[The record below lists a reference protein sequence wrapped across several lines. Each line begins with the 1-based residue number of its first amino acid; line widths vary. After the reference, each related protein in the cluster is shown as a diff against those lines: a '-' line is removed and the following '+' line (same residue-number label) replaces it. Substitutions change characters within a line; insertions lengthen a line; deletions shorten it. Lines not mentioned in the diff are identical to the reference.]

1 MPKAS
6 ELKSGM
12 VVDVDGQ
19 PYVVKQVHA
28 QNPSARGAATLYKT
42 RLNHAGTGQKLDRSF
57 KGDELLPDVDFQRRS
72 VQFLYADGDGYTFM
86 DIEDYNQYSL
96 NADQLEDV
104 IPFLTDGAGGFL
116 ALLVEDACVAVE
128 APASVEMEIVETAP
142 AMKGSSQSA
151 RTKTAKLASG
161 LEIQVPEYLAEGE
174 RVKVN
179 TSTREFMSRA

>member
-19 PYVVKQVHA
+19 PYVVRQVHA

-57 KGDELLPDVDFQRRS
+57 KGDEFLADVDFQRRS
-72 VQFLYADGDGYTFM
+72 VQYLYSDGESYTFM
-86 DIEDYNQYSL
+86 DVADYNQHSL
-96 NADQLEDV
+96 GADQLEEV
-104 IPFLTDGAGGFL
+104 IPFLTDGAGGFM
-116 ALLVEDACVAVE
+116 ALLVEGVCVAVE
-128 APASVEMEIVETAP
+128 PPPSVEMEIIETAP
-142 AMKGSSQSA
+142 AMKGASQSA

-174 RVKVN
+174 RVKIN
-179 TSTREFMSRA
+179 TGTREFMSRA